1 VRPASARGLL
11 RPSPD
16 AIAPADLDGFRRAQR
31 VAYDAAVE
39 VAGQLEP
46 GITEVEAARR
56 LGDAVR
62 ARGVTRYL
70 HQPFA
75 WFGERTRF
83 AGFPRRATRA
93 FFPTATALAPGMV
106 AILDVAPVVDGYTA
120 DIGYTFRAP
129 GGSPE
134 DGALLDRAM
143 DTLREIRA
151 AIPPLVERGD
161 TMRSIYARVDR
172 MLEARGFENRH
183 RRYPFAVLAH
193 RVHKVTPG
201 RGDPRLAPG
210 DRRLALGDIRIAGFG
225 LAGAARLVGG
235 ELASRVPL
243 LARRSPLWNGDD
255 RASRPV
261 PPGLWAVEPHL
272 GTTAGFGA
280 KFEEILAVEP
290 GRAWWLDDAL
300 PHVY

>member
-1 VRPASARGLL
+1 MRAGAKKGLL
-11 RPSPD
+11 RPSPL
-16 AIAPADLDGFRRAQR
+16 AIPAADLDGFRRAQR
-31 VAYDAAVE
+31 LAYDAAEE
-39 VAGQLEP
+39 VARDLAP
-46 GITEVEAARR
+46 GVTEAEAARR

-83 AGFPRRATRA
+83 AGFPRLGARA

-120 DIGYTFRAP
+120 DIGYTFRVP
-129 GGSPE
+129 GGAAE
-134 DGALLDRAM
+134 DGAELERAM
-143 DTLREIRA
+143 ETLREIRA

-172 MLEARGFENRH
+172 MLAARGFENRH
-183 RRYPFAVLAH
+183 RRYPFGVLAH
-193 RVHKVTPG
+193 RVHRVTPG
-201 RGDPRLAPG
+201 RRDPRL
-210 DRRLALGDIRIAGFG
+210 AGFG
-225 LAGAARLVGG
+225 LAGGARLLAG

-243 LARRSPLWNGDD
+243 LARRSPLWNGDP
-255 RASRPV
+255 RASLPV
-261 PPGLWAVEPHL
+261 SPGLWAVEPHL
-272 GTTAGFGA
+272 GSSVGFGA

-300 PHVY
+300 PHV

>member
-1 VRPASARGLL
+1 MKASAAGLL

-16 AIAPADLDGFRRAQR
+16 AIPAADLDGFRRAQR

-39 VAGQLEP
+39 VAAGLEP

-129 GGSPE
+129 GGAPE

-172 MLEARGFENRH
+172 LLEARGFENRH

-201 RGDPRLAPG
+201 RGDPRLA
-210 DRRLALGDIRIAGFG
+210 GFG
-225 LAGAARLVGG
+225 LAAAARLVGG

-243 LARRSPLWNGDD
+243 LARKSPLWNGDE

-272 GTTAGFGA
+272 GTRGGFGA